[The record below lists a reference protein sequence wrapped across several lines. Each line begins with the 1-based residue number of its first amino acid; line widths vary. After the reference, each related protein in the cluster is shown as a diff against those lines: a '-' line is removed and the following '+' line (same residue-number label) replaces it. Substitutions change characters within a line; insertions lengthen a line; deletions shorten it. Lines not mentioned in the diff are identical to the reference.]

1 MSPDPTPLFEE
12 WRRTGKRA
20 LRNQLVEMHIGLAV
34 HIARRFERGPRRDD
48 DLEQVAL
55 LALVKSVDRFDPER
69 GVPFAAFAGRTIE
82 GELKRY
88 FRDATWA
95 VQVPRSAKE
104 LHLSVRASIDRLTH
118 SLGRAPSVDEV
129 AAELSITRDDVLVGL
144 AATDARAVGSL
155 DATPDDG
162 SPGAA
167 RLADEGDGGYVGV
180 EDRDAVENL
189 LAQLPERER
198 TIVELRFYG
207 GLSQSQI
214 AERLG
219 ISQMHVSRLLRATL
233 ERMRDLAEDTPGE
246 RSDVSNGRR
255 VGGAVP

>member
-1 MSPDPTPLFEE
+1 MATDPTELFEE
-12 WRRTGKRA
+12 WQRTGKRS

-55 LALVKSVDRFDPER
+55 LALVKSVDRFDPGR

-104 LHLSVRASIDRLTH
+104 LHLAVRGGIDRLTH
-118 SLGRAPSVDEV
+118 TLGRAPTVDEV
-129 AAELSITRDDVLVGL
+129 AAEIRVSRDDVLLGL

-167 RLADEGDGGYVGV
+167 RLADEGDAGYGLID
-180 EDRDAVENL
+180 DRDAVAGL

-198 TIVELRFYG
+198 AIVELRFYG

-214 AERLG
+214 AEQMG

-233 ERMRDLAEDTPGE
+233 EQLREFAEQSGPSTSA
-246 RSDVSNGRR
+246 RSTARQR
-255 VGGAVP
+255 AVAE

>member
-1 MSPDPTPLFEE
+1 MATDPTELFEE

-55 LALVKSVDRFDPER
+55 LALVKSVDRFDPGR

-118 SLGRAPSVDEV
+118 SLGRPPTVDEV
-129 AAELSITRDDVLVGL
+129 AEELRISRDDVLLGL

-162 SPGAA
+162 SSGAA
-167 RLADEGDGGYVGV
+167 RLADDGDPGYGIVD
-180 EDRDAVENL
+180 DRDAVAGL

-214 AERLG
+214 AERMG

-233 ERMRDLAEDTPGE
+233 EQLRGFAEQADIEP
-246 RSDVSNGRR
+246 RA
-255 VGGAVP
+255 GATAE

>member
-1 MSPDPTPLFEE
+1 MAPDPTPLFEE
-12 WRRTGKRA
+12 WRRTGRRA
-20 LRNQLVEMHIGLAV
+20 VRNELVEMHIGLAV
-34 HIARRFERGPRRDD
+34 HIARRFARGARRDD

-55 LALVKSVDRFDPER
+55 LALVKSVDRFDPAR

-104 LHLSVRASIDRLTH
+104 LHLAVRGAIDRLTH
-118 SLGRAPSVDEV
+118 TLGRPPSVDEV
-129 AAELSITRDDVLVGL
+129 AVDLDVPRDDVLLGL

-162 SPGAA
+162 SPAGS
-167 RLADEGDGGYVGV
+167 RLADQRDPGYGGVD
-180 EDRDAVENL
+180 DRDAVAGL
-189 LAQLPERER
+189 LARLPERER

-233 ERMRDLAEDTPGE
+233 ERMRDLAGGDAADALPGAED
-246 RSDVSNGRR
+246 
-255 VGGAVP
+255 A

>member
-1 MSPDPTPLFEE
+1 MSSPDPIPLFEE
-12 WRRTGKRA
+12 WRRTGNRA
-20 LRNQLVEMHIGLAV
+20 LRNQLVELHIGLAV

-55 LALVKSVDRFDPER
+55 LALVKSVDRFDPGR

-104 LHLSVRASIDRLTH
+104 LHLAVRGGIDRLTH
-118 SLGRAPSVDEV
+118 QLGRAPSVDEV
-129 AAELSITRDDVLVGL
+129 AAELSISRDDVLLGL

-162 SPGAA
+162 SPSSA
-167 RLADEGDGGYVGV
+167 RLADDGDPGYGDVD
-180 EDRDAVENL
+180 DRDAVAGL

-198 TIVELRFYG
+198 KIVELRFYG

-214 AERLG
+214 AEQMG

-233 ERMRDLAEDTPGE
+233 ERMREFAEAAPGGLASGE
-246 RSDVSNGRR
+246 
-255 VGGAVP
+255 GG

>member
-1 MSPDPTPLFEE
+1 MTTDDPTPLFEE

-20 LRNQLVEMHIGLAV
+20 LRNQLVEMHIGLAI

-48 DLEQVAL
+48 DIEQVAL

-104 LHLSVRASIDRLTH
+104 LHLAVRAAVDQLTH
-118 SLGRAPSVDEV
+118 KLGRAPRVDEV
-129 AAELSITRDDVLVGL
+129 ATHLDISRDDVLVGL

-155 DATPDDG
+155 DASPDDG
-162 SPGAA
+162 SPTAA
-167 RLADEGDGGYVGV
+167 RLADPADAGYGGV
-180 EDRDAVENL
+180 EDRDTVDAL
-189 LAQLPERER
+189 LEQLPERER
-198 TIVELRFYG
+198 KIVELRFYG

-214 AERLG
+214 AEEMG
-219 ISQMHVSRLLRATL
+219 ISQMHVSRLLRATFTRL
-233 ERMRDLAEDTPGE
+233 RELATAG
-246 RSDVSNGRR
+246 SDIE
-255 VGGAVP
+255 